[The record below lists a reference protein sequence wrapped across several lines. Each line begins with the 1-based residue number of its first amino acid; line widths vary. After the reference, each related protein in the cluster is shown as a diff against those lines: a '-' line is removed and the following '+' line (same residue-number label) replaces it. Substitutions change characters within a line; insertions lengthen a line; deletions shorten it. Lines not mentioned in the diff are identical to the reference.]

1 MKFDSAALPAPP
13 QRAFVPFAVLLS
25 GICLADLATNP
36 IVLLSVDRNL
46 RAVAANSPADAARL
60 QQEEHLRNPGVRRT
74 PIAPKTIFGRIG
86 SNVAS

>member
-1 MKFDSAALPAPP
+1 MPVDA
-13 QRAFVPFAVLLS
+13 LLS
-25 GICLADLATNP
+25 GFRLANWATYP

>member
-1 MKFDSAALPAPP
+1 MTPA
-13 QRAFVPFAVLLS
+13 FCLLS
-25 GICLADLATNP
+25 GVRLADWATYP

-86 SNVAS
+86 SDVAS